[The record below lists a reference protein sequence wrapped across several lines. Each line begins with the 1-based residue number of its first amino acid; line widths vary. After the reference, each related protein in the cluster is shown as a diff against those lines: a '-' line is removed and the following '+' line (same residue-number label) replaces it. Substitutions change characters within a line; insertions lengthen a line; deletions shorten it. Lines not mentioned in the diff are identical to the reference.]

1 MARLTPIYPTVIL
14 LFVFS
19 KPNYRKQK
27 TLSNLINKLINKA
40 LLPYK

>member
-14 LFVFS
+14 LFVFTEN
-19 KPNYRKQK
+19 KKHCPI
-27 TLSNLINKLINKA
+27 LKLINKA